1 MLQCRIY
8 KSYRTHGTVENK
20 IKSFNSRF
28 SIFYD
33 SMSSNCDLYH
43 APSFKK
49 LKAEPFISVFLRLVL
64 FAFGAWYKYP
74 NIKFNFKLKSPKML
88 NLLQSFDCSVEEEGP
103 DEQNEED
110 DVGEGGGEVDDLAA
124 RLDPLGEAREYDYP
138 REEDAETAIVHCCDM
153 SNMPFRILSY

>member
-1 MLQCRIY
+1 M
-8 KSYRTHGTVENK
+8 
-20 IKSFNSRF
+20 SR
-28 SIFYD
+28 D
-33 SMSSNCDLYH
+33 CDLYH

-124 RLDPLGEAREYDYP
+124 RLDPLGEAREHDYP
-138 REEDAETAIVHCCDM
+138 REEDAETAIVVT
-153 SNMPFRILSY
+153 